1 MLRIKRAHIYMSY
14 NNEITALLKCIE
26 KRLGRPVKSPIDFDL
41 LSLRIGETIS
51 EQISPTT
58 LKRIYGYISTEH
70 TPRYSTLSTLS
81 RFVGY
86 SDWDDFCH
94 RGISTTSSESGFLS
108 CKQIDASYLSVGDR
122 IELCW
127 RPNRRCVV
135 IYNGNN
141 SFTIQEA
148 YGTKIVAGDT
158 FTAISFMLGHP
169 LYISDLRHGGEMP
182 RSYVAG
188 SRYGLSGISILK

>member
-1 MLRIKRAHIYMSY
+1 MSY
-14 NNEITALLKCIE
+14 KIEITALLKSIE
-26 KRLGRPVKSPIDFDL
+26 ERLGRPVKSPVDFDL
-41 LSLRIGETIS
+41 LSLRISESIS

-58 LKRIYGYISTEH
+58 LKRLYGYISTEH

-81 RFVGY
+81 RYVGY
-86 SDWDDFCH
+86 TDWDDFRL
-94 RGISTTSSESGFLS
+94 RGVSTPSTESGFLA
-108 CKQIDASYLSVGDR
+108 CKQIDSHYLSVGDR

-158 FTAISFMLGHP
+158 FTALSFMLGYP
-169 LYISDLRHGGEMP
+169 LYISDLRHGGEIP

-188 SRYGLSGISILK
+188 SKYGLSGISILK